1 MELDL
6 NPVLTPVLTPVRDLG
21 EFIREQR
28 LAAQISVRALAAKA
42 GVSNPYL
49 SQVERGLRRPSAE
62 ILAQIAHGL
71 SISVETMLAKA
82 GILESSEA
90 PEVVTAIRADPVLTE
105 RQKAVLLDIYAA
117 LRKETQALIDRP
129 APAAGPIPGPAD
141 AGVRD
146 PAGSVTVR
154 TVETTPEAAPETT
167 SATDPDAVPE
177 TATGARSAA
186 ATGTARATG
195 SAPVDPPARRSTPTG
210 ITSVPEGEHHAAV

>member
-6 NPVLTPVLTPVRDLG
+6 NPVLTPVRELG
-21 EFIREQR
+21 DFIREQR

-82 GILESSEA
+82 GILEAPNA

-105 RQKAVLLDIYAA
+105 RQKAVLMDIYAA
-117 LRKETQALIDRP
+117 LRREAEAAAPPIERRPAGP
-129 APAAGPIPGPAD
+129 APAA
-141 AGVRD
+141 
-146 PAGSVTVR
+146 
-154 TVETTPEAAPETT
+154 AAE
-167 SATDPDAVPE
+167 
-177 TATGARSAA
+177 
-186 ATGTARATG
+186 
-195 SAPVDPPARRSTPTG
+195 PPPNPRPTG
-210 ITSVPEGEHHAAV
+210 ITPMPEGEHHAAH

>member
-6 NPVLTPVLTPVRDLG
+6 NPVLTPVRELG
-21 EFIREQR
+21 DFIREQR

-82 GILESSEA
+82 GILEAPNA

-105 RQKAVLLDIYAA
+105 RQKAVLMDIYAA
-117 LRKETQALIDRP
+117 LRREAEAAAPSIERRPADP
-129 APAAGPIPGPAD
+129 APAA
-141 AGVRD
+141 
-146 PAGSVTVR
+146 
-154 TVETTPEAAPETT
+154 
-167 SATDPDAVPE
+167 
-177 TATGARSAA
+177 AA
-186 ATGTARATG
+186 AAE
-195 SAPVDPPARRSTPTG
+195 PPPNPRPTG
-210 ITSVPEGEHHAAV
+210 ITPMPEGEHHAAH

>member
-6 NPVLTPVLTPVRDLG
+6 NPVLTPVRELG
-21 EFIREQR
+21 DFIREQR

-82 GILESSEA
+82 GILEAPNA

-105 RQKAVLLDIYAA
+105 RQKAVLMDIYAA
-117 LRKETQALIDRP
+117 LRREAEAAAAPIERRPADP
-129 APAAGPIPGPAD
+129 APAAAAD
-141 AGVRD
+141 A
-146 PAGSVTVR
+146 
-154 TVETTPEAAPETT
+154 E
-167 SATDPDAVPE
+167 
-177 TATGARSAA
+177 
-186 ATGTARATG
+186 
-195 SAPVDPPARRSTPTG
+195 PPPNPRPTG
-210 ITSVPEGEHHAAV
+210 ITPMPEGEHHAAH